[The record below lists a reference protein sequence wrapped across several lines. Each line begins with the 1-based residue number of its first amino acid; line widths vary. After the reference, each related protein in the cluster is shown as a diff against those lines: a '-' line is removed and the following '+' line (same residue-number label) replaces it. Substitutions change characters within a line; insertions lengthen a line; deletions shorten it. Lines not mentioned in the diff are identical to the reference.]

1 MAASLP
7 ILGRSI
13 LFDLLYAFLFPVGST
28 LPVVYGLFM
37 YSYLS
42 FYSEDKRDS
51 LGNRE

>member
-1 MAASLP
+1 
-7 ILGRSI
+7 
-13 LFDLLYAFLFPVGST
+13 

-51 LGNRE
+51 LGNREWQPAKN